1 LFFYYILKY
10 LINCLSTP
18 SSLNRFSIVENTQ
31 NKSLRPSFTQK
42 YHEYLICAMI
52 KLMSGHFNRTL
63 TDSFHMHVLSWN
75 ECRSHDPYDV
85 TRLDKLQHSLSF
97 SYYLLLNFI
106 QSHPSASTSPVAPDA
121 KHQNFIAFLLIFT
134 QQSKYDNTHNFGM
147 IFTSH
152 FISSYI
158 ECHKNIS
165 SK

>member
-1 LFFYYILKY
+1 MGLFACFKVILNNFINCFFYYILKY

-85 TRLDKLQHSLSF
+85 TRLDKLQHNLSF
-97 SYYLLLNFI
+97 SCYLLLNFI
-106 QSHPSASTSPVAPDA
+106 QSQANFACCTYNA
-121 KHQNFIAFLLIFT
+121 KHQNFIAFLLTIT
-134 QQSKYDNTHNFGM
+134 QYDNNTL
-147 IFTSH
+147 T
-152 FISSYI
+152 ISA
-158 ECHKNIS
+158 
-165 SK
+165 